1 MEKLIEEFLT
11 KIKDKFVDNASL
23 SNGKQIYNEASL
35 QYELAKFLEKK
46 GYSVRLE
53 FNIKDFMSEKNQN
66 FVKRDVDIVA
76 FKEEKKYAIEL
87 KFPRKGQ
94 YPEQMYKF
102 IQDIAFMQEVK
113 DKCKFDE
120 TYCLTVVDDYK
131 FYDDAL
137 NKTSKGIYN
146 NFRSN
151 KKSIIKKGMIQKPT
165 GLNKDKSS
173 IELSSPCEVQWIDL
187 NIKNEKGQK
196 YMYYIIK
203 I

>member
-1 MEKLIEEFLT
+1 
-11 KIKDKFVDNASL
+11 
-23 SNGKQIYNEASL
+23 
-35 QYELAKFLEKK
+35 
-46 GYSVRLE
+46 
-53 FNIKDFMSEKNQN
+53 
-66 FVKRDVDIVA
+66 
-76 FKEEKKYAIEL
+76 
-87 KFPRKGQ
+87 
-94 YPEQMYKF
+94 
-102 IQDIAFMQEVK
+102 MQEVK

-131 FYDDAL
+131 FYDDTL

-146 NFRSN
+146 NFRN
-151 KKSIIKKGMIQKPT
+151 YNKSIYIKEGNIKKPT